1 MLLARSQPG
10 GSSRSSRPR
19 LKLDFSAAFFAFI
32 DVEFDTQDCPED
44 ELYDRQAPRVA
55 DARLPAIGKAFF
67 LENNLEVVNTSA
79 EGRQE
84 SRRAGLS

>member
-1 MLLARSQPG
+1 MLSAGSQPG

-55 DARLPAIGKAFF
+55 DARLPAIGKAFL
-67 LENNLEVVNTSA
+67 LEEGLEVVNPSA
-79 EGRQE
+79 EGRDE
-84 SRRAGLS
+84 S